1 MNFFC
6 ALRWLLPAFA
16 LLIASLPLRAEE
28 AVLDLRPQW
37 LAVMSR
43 DRPVPLPIEIGDL
56 DARPGVGVLVNAFA
70 QLAAFTPDGDLRWQ
84 IETCPWCSGYWGA
97 SLWVAAILSADG
109 GAWAV
114 RWDRP
119 SAALPDGQTQV
130 QRFDASGTTVF
141 DIASTA
147 AAGDNAQFRVLP
159 GAGDVVVLRGGG
171 REVLT
176 WQRIGEDGSD
186 RGSRRHAIPDDSY
199 HIKDARRLPDGGTSV
214 LAQGYGYCGVGCPPF
229 YTTVLRLAA
238 DGTLLWRYQFPEL
251 YAPEVTAAMAADGR
265 VAAVLPANPNINS
278 PLRMRMIDAHGNASD
293 DVPLTEVD
301 FNVDSGHLLAAPDG
315 RWLLST
321 YADDGEISYWL
332 IDDSGHVGVE
342 RRNGPFAYELQATAL
357 GYLASESISADTLG
371 AVLLDPV
378 TLATSARPYNG
389 SGAGPNRWR
398 LLDDG
403 SLYGAISLPLR
414 GSQAVAR
421 FSAPGTAPSNVIFRY
436 GMD

>member
-1 MNFFC
+1 MRDLASSDDPC
-6 ALRWLLPAFA
+6 ATYPRLVRIDDAGATTRFPLPCR
-16 LLIASLPLRAEE
+16 PL
-28 AVLDLRPQW
+28 
-37 LAVMSR
+37 
-43 DRPVPLPIEIGDL
+43 PLPIEIGDL
-56 DARPGVGVLVNAFA
+56 DARAGVGVLVNTFA
-70 QLAAFTPDGDLRWQ
+70 QLVAFTPDGDLRWQ

-119 SAALPDGQTQV
+119 SAALPDGQTRV

-147 AAGDNAQFRVLP
+147 AAADNVPFRVLP

-186 RGSRRHAIPDDSY
+186 RGSQRYAIPDDSY
-199 HIKDARRLPDGGTSV
+199 QIQDARRLPDGGTSV
-214 LAQGYGYCGVGCPPF
+214 LTQGYGYCSVGCPPF
-229 YTTVLRLAA
+229 FTTVLRLAA
-238 DGTLLWRYQFPEL
+238 DGTLLWRYEFPEI
-251 YAPEVTAAMAADGR
+251 YGPEVTAAMAADGR
-265 VAAVLPANPNINS
+265 VAAVLPANPNIKS
-278 PLRMRMIDAHGNASD
+278 PLRMRMIDAHGNPSD

-301 FNVDSGHLLAAPDG
+301 FNVNSGHLLAAPDG

-321 YADDGEISYWL
+321 YADDGQISYWL

-342 RRNGPFAYELQATAL
+342 RRNGPFAYELQATAA

-371 AVLLDPV
+371 AVLLDPT
-378 TLATSARPYNG
+378 TLATRARPYNG
-389 SGAGPNRWR
+389 SGTGPNRWR

-421 FSAPGTAPSNVIFRY
+421 FSAPGTTPSNVIFRY